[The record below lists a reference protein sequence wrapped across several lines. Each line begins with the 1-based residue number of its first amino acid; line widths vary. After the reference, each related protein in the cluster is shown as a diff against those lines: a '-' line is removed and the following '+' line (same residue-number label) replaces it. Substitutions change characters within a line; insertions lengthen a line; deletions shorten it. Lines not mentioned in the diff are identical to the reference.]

1 MNKILQTKINEILK
15 EKNLSLYGLEKI
27 LNYSAGGLSQM
38 IKGETPFS
46 KNIKKKLLPV
56 LEVSKEEFESWIVAD
71 KYKPEIIKKALDS
84 IKNKEEKT
92 LILTQNIDKILKEK
106 ILSRTALS
114 KLIKHSQSGLNRV
127 ITGKE
132 PLSKNVMEKLS
143 IGLEVSKDDLQA
155 WVLAD
160 KYSFEIL
167 ELALKVDKAIQ

>member
-1 MNKILQTKINEILK
+1 MSILK
-15 EKNLSLYGLEKI
+15 EKI
-27 LNYSAGGLSQM
+27 DATLNKKGLSRYKLGLLIGVSEAALSEM
-38 IKGETPFS
+38 TRAITPFS
-46 KNIKKKLLPV
+46 KNVIEKILPI

-71 KYKPEIIKKALDS
+71 KYKPEIIKKGIDS

-106 ILSRTALS
+106 KLSRTALS

-127 ITGKE
+127 IIGKE

-143 IGLEVSKDDLQA
+143 IGLEIPEDNLQA

-160 KYSFEIL
+160 KYSLKIL
-167 ELALKVDKAIQ
+167 ELALKANHF